1 MERVRFFDHDG
12 HRILLLDCT
21 GCGPNELLEVFEQA
35 KLTIAAEP
43 PHSLLTLADFTG
55 AHFNRQAADQ
65 MKITATYNRAHVLRS
80 AIVGVEDLPDVYY
93 HNLVSFSAGWRWPT
107 RYRSF
112 RCVRRSCGGCRPSG
126 KSCASLF

>member
-21 GCGPNELLEVFEQA
+21 GCGPEELSEVFEQA

-55 AHFNRQAADQ
+55 AQFNRKAADQ
-65 MKITATYNRAHVLRS
+65 MKISATYNRSHVLRS

-93 HNLVSFSAGWRWPT
+93 HNLVSFSAREFPAFKT
-107 RYRSF
+107 REEAMDWLVSEKATRAT
-112 RCVRRSCGGCRPSG
+112 G
-126 KSCASLF
+126 

>member
-35 KLTIAAEP
+35 KSTIAAEP

-93 HNLVSFSAGWRWPT
+93 HNLVSFSAREFPAFKT
-107 RYRSF
+107 REEAMDWLVSDKTERAKT
-112 RCVRRSCGGCRPSG
+112 G
-126 KSCASLF
+126 

>member
-21 GCGPNELLEVFEQA
+21 GCGPDELLEVFEQA
-35 KLTIAAEP
+35 SSTITAEP

-55 AHFNRQAADQ
+55 AQFNRKAADQ
-65 MKITATYNRAHVLRS
+65 MKVTATYNRAYVKRS

-93 HNLVSFSAGWRWPT
+93 HNLVSFSAREFPAFKT
-107 RYRSF
+107 REEAMDWLVSEKTERAKT
-112 RCVRRSCGGCRPSG
+112 G
-126 KSCASLF
+126 

>member
-21 GCGPNELLEVFEQA
+21 DCGPDELLEVFEQA

-43 PHSLLTLADFTG
+43 PHSMLTLADFTG
-55 AHFNRQAADQ
+55 AQFNKNVADQ
-65 MKITATYNRAHVLRS
+65 MKISATYNRVHVLRS

-93 HNLVSFSAGWRWPT
+93 HNLVSFSAREFPAFKT
-107 RYRSF
+107 REEAMDWLVSDKAQRAT
-112 RCVRRSCGGCRPSG
+112 G
-126 KSCASLF
+126 